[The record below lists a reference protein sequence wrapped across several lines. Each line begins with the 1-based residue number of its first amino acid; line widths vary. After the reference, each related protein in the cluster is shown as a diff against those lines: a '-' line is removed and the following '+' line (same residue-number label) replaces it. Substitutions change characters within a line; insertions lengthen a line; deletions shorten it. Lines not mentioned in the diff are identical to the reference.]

1 MTATKVRWELL
12 VSSRGRAAMR
22 LHPPQD
28 NLETPMEAEV
38 DEHGM
43 NGEDD
48 EIALM
53 TEQFQRYR
61 QQVRRQPG
69 KALAVAFG
77 AGAVAMGVAVVFVT
91 AIWKL
96 AAVH

>member
-1 MTATKVRWELL
+1 MTSK
-12 VSSRGRAAMR
+12 
-22 LHPPQD
+22 
-28 NLETPMEAEV
+28 PMEAEV

-48 EIALM
+48 EIAVM

-61 QQVRRQPG
+61 QQVRQRPG
-69 KALAVAFG
+69 RALAIAFG
-77 AGAVAMGVAVVFVT
+77 AGAVAMGAAVILVT

>member
-1 MTATKVRWELL
+1 
-12 VSSRGRAAMR
+12 
-22 LHPPQD
+22 
-28 NLETPMEAEV
+28 MEADV

-53 TEQFQRYR
+53 TQQFERYR
-61 QQVRRQPG
+61 QQVRREPW
-69 KALAVAFG
+69 KALAIAFG
-77 AGAVAMGVAVVFVT
+77 AGAVAMGAAMVLVT
-91 AIWKL
+91 AIWQL